1 MNLVSVV
8 ITVSGRIV
16 RVLFGWEV
24 SRRRLWSWQ
33 SRVVVLLIMLIEFT
47 LLLLILG
54 TVEEP
59 NDEPND
65 KSHDDKN
72 TEDDDQSNSPSITVM
87 PISILATSIG
97 AASDVLVAPFD
108 DRVRTVCNSINAV
121 IERRIDCINLLSNE
135 SASDEAVGCEEV

>member
-24 SRRRLWSWQ
+24 SRRRLWSWE

-59 NDEPND
+59 NNEPND
-65 KSHDDKN
+65 KSNDDKN
-72 TEDDDQSNSPSITVM
+72 TENDDQSNCPSITVM
-87 PISILATSIG
+87 PISILAASIG

-108 DRVRTVCNSINAV
+108 DRVRTVSNSINAV